1 MKIVDI
7 QIKNFRLLKEVSIS
21 LNETSTL
28 IVGRNN
34 TGKTSLTEIFRS
46 LFGTK
51 NSLRFEDFNIAVLP
65 KFKEAYELYLLK
77 AEESE
82 IRKKLPVIELKMKIN
97 YKDNKDSYG
106 ILSSFILDLDP
117 DQFETEILMQY
128 VLSDGKANTFFNNI
142 EDTTDFQF

>member
-1 MKIVDI
+1 VKIVDI

-21 LNETSTL
+21 LNEISTL

-34 TGKTSLTEIFRS
+34 SGKTSLTEIFRS
-46 LFGTK
+46 LLGTK
-51 NSLRFEDFNIAVLP
+51 KSLRFEDFNIAVLP
-65 KFKEAYELYLLK
+65 KFKEAYELYESK

-82 IRKKLPVIELKMKIN
+82 IRELLPVIELKMKIN
-97 YKDNKDSYG
+97 YKDNSDSYG

-128 VLSDGKANTFFNNI
+128 VLSDGKVNTFF
-142 EDTTDFQF
+142 